1 MAEKKKIQIKSDI
14 RFNELMRYKKMF
26 KDGSIED
33 LPIKLYLDKKPFKA
47 KLKYGLVPKNY
58 RYDRENKFKIYLNGV
73 TSKKNEIDL
82 IEKVNKLSPNQP
94 LLLMEML
101 FFKEKQEIVKYDNS
115 IEYYFTFLQY

>member
-1 MAEKKKIQIKSDI
+1 
-14 RFNELMRYKKMF
+14 MRYSENPKQYR
-26 KDGSIED
+26 KDYYTNHKEI
-33 LPIKLYLDKKPFKA
+33 IKC
-47 KLKYGLVPKNY
+47 YG
-58 RYDRENKFKIYLNGV
+58 
-73 TSKKNEIDL
+73 KKNEIDL